1 MSGDPKTESDG
12 VQGLLVARA
21 LWMIRSDAG
30 LTAVDAAT
38 QALVQGVDS
47 LPLRELAGAA
57 ADMNVF
63 ELGALIEA
71 ALSSAGIDVDEMTED
86 EALELSARD

>member
-12 VQGLLVARA
+12 VQGLPLVARA

-30 LTAVDAAT
+30 PAAVDAVT

-47 LPLRELAGAA
+47 VPLRELAGAA
-57 ADMNVF
+57 ADMMSSSW
-63 ELGALIEA
+63 AL
-71 ALSSAGIDVDEMTED
+71 
-86 EALELSARD
+86 